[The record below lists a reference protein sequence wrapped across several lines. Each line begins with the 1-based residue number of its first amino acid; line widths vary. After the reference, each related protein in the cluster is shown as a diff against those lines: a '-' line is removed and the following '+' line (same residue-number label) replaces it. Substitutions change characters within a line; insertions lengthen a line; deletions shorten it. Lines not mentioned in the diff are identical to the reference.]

1 MPGSMASSKGAAAPF
16 GDIVEVVQG
25 DRIRPKAIYRH
36 RQFRLMAVDSTRY
49 RWRCTVSSCSS
60 RLMTDKFGEKH
71 VLYSFKDHD
80 EDEHRAA
87 EGRRHSHKTFKS
99 EVLKKLGEFLY
110 VPERTVGL
118 IKCWRCRYVSCPGR
132 CRTSLDGE
140 QLLHGPT
147 AHTCQALA
155 REELARPPHD
165 QPLSSQHTPTDLSQ
179 GVKGTSTGASEHQQE
194 QHGDN
199 AAEHAEY
206 LSLHSPDVILC
217 EEYSPRPRASSP
229 AVNVSATKSDGD
241 SRSAHETTSRTAE
254 VAGVPEEDVGPSQHV
269 RSLFGSQKQTS
280 GPGKPSAA
288 ATCVEE
294 ADMVESLHDD
304 SDDDASDE
312 DEGRPRRGDDEYS
325 EVEGHLRSRL
335 RCGGQTIGSPAKS
348 VQALQIMSTSCAC
361 AEQKLRVAIYDQLST
376 VLRMEAKLLREQ
388 MRNEVRRGR
397 LLENQMKKGPL
408 RQSDC
413 APGGWAAAPATDT
426 KACVKDSKAQH
437 SSSVTTQ

>member
-1 MPGSMASSKGAAAPF
+1 MPGSMASSKGGAAPF

-25 DRIRPKAIYRH
+25 DRIRPKAIYRG
-36 RQFRLMAVDSTRY
+36 RRFRLMAVDSTRY
-49 RWRCTVSSCSS
+49 RWRCSVSSCSS

-71 VLYSFKDHD
+71 VLYSFKEHD

-87 EGRRHSHKTFKS
+87 EGRRQSNKS
-99 EVLKKLGEFLY
+99 FRSEIMKKVGDFLY
-110 VPERTVGL
+110 VPERTVGD
-118 IKCWRCRYVSCPGR
+118 IKCWRCRYISCPGR

-147 AHTCQALA
+147 AHTCQSLS

-165 QPLSSQHTPTDLSQ
+165 QPLSSQDMPADLSQ
-179 GVKGTSTGASEHQQE
+179 GVKGTGTGASERQQE

-199 AAEHAEY
+199 AAELAGY
-206 LSLHSPDVILC
+206 LSLHSPDVIFC
-217 EEYSPRPRASSP
+217 EEYSPSPPASSP
-229 AVNVSATKSDGD
+229 AVNVSATRSDGD
-241 SRSAHETTSRTAE
+241 SRSAHETASRTAE
-254 VAGVPEEDVGPSQHV
+254 VSGVPEEDAGPSHRV
-269 RSLFGSQKQTS
+269 PSLFGSQKQTS

-294 ADMVESLHDD
+294 ADMVESFHDG

-312 DEGRPRRGDDEYS
+312 DEGRPRRGDDEYN

-348 VQALQIMSTSCAC
+348 VQALEMMSTSCAC
-361 AEQKLRVAIYDQLST
+361 AEQKLRVAVYKQLST
-376 VLRMEAKLLREQ
+376 VLSMEAKLLREQ

-426 KACVKDSKAQH
+426 KAYVKDSKAQH
-437 SSSVTTQ
+437 SSSVVTQ